1 MGEIPVTVTETI
13 AEYIRALKKNN
24 INVNQA
30 ILFGSYAKGN
40 YSEWS
45 DIDLA
50 VVSEAFEGSW
60 IKDRKKI
67 RAITLSISSDIQVL
81 PYRPEDFK
89 SDDPFVKEIIET
101 GIRLH

>member
-1 MGEIPVTVTETI
+1 MVEIPTTIRDTI
-13 AEYIRALKKNN
+13 AKYIRALKENN
-24 INVNQA
+24 VDVNRA
-30 ILFGSYAKGN
+30 FLFGSYARGN

-50 VVSEAFEGSW
+50 VVSSAFEGNW

-81 PYRPEDFK
+81 PYRPEDFVPE
-89 SDDPFVKEIIET
+89 DPFVKEILET
-101 GIRLH
+101 GIQLH